1 MAYWR
6 VGGGNPVN
14 ETANC
19 RLHIMNIFRNKF
31 KEELRDKSA
40 NIYFGELPHR
50 THFTL
55 SPPLNKQRG
64 LPQPITTLIPCSISC
79 SGHNKLHLL
88 ACVWISRILN
98 SRCAMLKTMICKI
111 KCAAL
116 IWKRYCSC
124 VFLSSS
130 GDLGI
135 GLVWDNPTGPD
146 RTPPPLFGPT
156 VEILFKVN

>member
-6 VGGGNPVN
+6 VGGGKPVN

-40 NIYFGELPHR
+40 NIYFGEVPHQ

-64 LPQPITTLIPCSISC
+64 LPQPITTLIPCSVSC

-88 ACVWISRILN
+88 ACVDMKMCNVENNDLQN
-98 SRCAMLKTMICKI
+98 QVRCIDME
-111 KCAAL
+111 
-116 IWKRYCSC
+116 
-124 VFLSSS
+124 
-130 GDLGI
+130 
-135 GLVWDNPTGPD
+135 
-146 RTPPPLFGPT
+146 
-156 VEILFKVN
+156 EIL